1 MSRRRA
7 PPGAALAALAALL
20 VWVTAATAAS
30 PAAAAGSPSL
40 PGARAAIL
48 VDASDGALLFAR
60 RPDQRRAIAS
70 TTKLMTALLAL
81 ERARPGAVF
90 RAPPYHPLP
99 PESRIDLR
107 AGERMTVRDLLKGL
121 LLESANDA
129 AVTLAQGISGSR
141 AAFVAAMNRRAARRG
156 LRHTR
161 YANPIGLDAPGNYS
175 TARDLAS
182 LSARLMR
189 NRRFAAIV
197 DMPSARLRS
206 GDRPRVVRNRNAL
219 VARYRFVDGI
229 KTGHTLQAGY
239 VLIGAARG
247 GDGKRLISVVL
258 GEPSESA
265 RDADTLT
272 LLRHGLTDFRRR
284 VTVARGR
291 VLARVRVAG
300 RDERAALVAR
310 RSLAVTVRRGARVV
324 RRLRAPAELE
334 GPLPPGR
341 RVGTVTVLVGGRPAA
356 RTALVTAA
364 AVPGARPLEA
374 LLDAVGVPLVVL
386 VLAGTLAVAAL
397 VAARRGQL
405 RPSRGSRR
413 SRGSG
418 AG

>member
-1 MSRRRA
+1 VIRPRA
-7 PPGAALAALAALL
+7 PAGAALAALAALL
-20 VWVTAATAAS
+20 VWATAATAAP
-30 PAAAAGSPSL
+30 PAAGAQSPPL

-48 VDASDGALLFAR
+48 VDSSDGAVLFAR

-70 TTKLMTALLAL
+70 ATKLMTALLAL

-90 RAPPYHPLP
+90 RAPPRHPLP

-107 AGERMTVRDLLKGL
+107 GGERMTVRDLLKGL

-141 AAFVAAMNRRAARRG
+141 AAFVAAMNRRAARLG

-175 TARDLAS
+175 TARDLAR
-182 LSARLMR
+182 LSGRLMR
-189 NRRFAAIV
+189 DRRFAAIV

-206 GDRPRVVRNRNAL
+206 GDRPRVIQNRNTL

-239 VLIGAARG
+239 VLVGAARG
-247 GDGKRLISVVL
+247 GDGKRLTSVVL
-258 GEPSESA
+258 GEPSEPA
-265 RDADTLT
+265 RDADTLR
-272 LLRHGLTDFRRR
+272 LLRYGLTEFRRR
-284 VTVARGR
+284 VAVRRGR

-300 RDERAALVAR
+300 RDERAALVAP
-310 RSLAVTVRRGARVV
+310 RSLTLTVRRGRRVV
-324 RRLRAPAELE
+324 RRLDAPAELE
-334 GPLPPGR
+334 GSLPAGR
-341 RVGTVTVLVGGRPAA
+341 RVGTVTVLVDGRPAA
-356 RTALVTAA
+356 RAALVTAA
-364 AVPGARPLEA
+364 AVPGARPLGA

-386 VLAGTLAVAAL
+386 VGAGTLAVAGL
-397 VAARRGQL
+397 VAMRRGRTRL
-405 RPSRGSRR
+405 ARAGRRSGGSR
-413 SRGSG
+413 